1 VRGSSPESW
10 LPRALRT
17 LAHEAVVTEDEP
29 HPRAGWGAIAA
40 RCEHRRSRLPCHSR
54 AISSGHQRYPADT
67 HGHSKAAVGLGAN
80 SLTCGGGGARNC
92 MACKGSTLG
101 STLPCPAGRSVP
113 GRGGPERR
121 RRPRPDGTGPGP
133 CWVRGALGPQGHERS
148 PAVTSGEENPQLGR
162 PPAQQLARC
171 QRANQIVVPTVEKGV
186 RHPRSCEWAPMS
198 SPRPTGLY

>member
-148 PAVTSGEENPQLGR
+148 PAAKRTRSSAGLQLSSSHDASGRTRLWSRRSRREFGIPG
-162 PPAQQLARC
+162 
-171 QRANQIVVPTVEKGV
+171 RANGH
-186 RHPRSCEWAPMS
+186 R
-198 SPRPTGLY
+198 